1 MLNNVKR
8 KAIQKKDRK
17 EIETILDNED
27 FMPVE
32 NILPN
37 EINRVIFYLRRVL
50 PHSGGYTSILRL
62 GTELSKNG
70 YDVYYAILSTK
81 QSVIDAKKCVS
92 INLNSYQGTIIKSE
106 NIESTKNDII
116 IATYWKTVYQIKHF
130 EGYKM
135 YFVQDFEPY
144 FTMFGEEYLL
154 TLKTYEL
161 GFHMVS
167 LGEWNKVMINKNTKT
182 KGKLDFIDFPFEPSE
197 YVFKNRDYNL
207 YSKKKNFVLAAFIKP
222 DQKRIP
228 NVIQNMLTNLEKEFK
243 KNGYELSIK
252 YFGTNKK
259 MKLKNGENLGMLN
272 KEELAN
278 LYEDAD
284 FGICGSMTNVSLV
297 PYEMLAKGLPLIEFE
312 EGTYQFFFP
321 NETAIITNFSYM
333 NLYNKL
339 VEAINNPD
347 ILEQYQK
354 NSIVFLKNLS
364 WKKTGK
370 QFVNIMEGYKDDRR

>member
-1 MLNNVKR
+1 M
-8 KAIQKKDRK
+8 
-17 EIETILDNED
+17 
-27 FMPVE
+27 
-32 NILPN
+32 
-37 EINRVIFYLRRVL
+37 
-50 PHSGGYTSILRL
+50 
-62 GTELSKNG
+62 
-70 YDVYYAILSTK
+70 
-81 QSVIDAKKCVS
+81 
-92 INLNSYQGTIIKSE
+92 
-106 NIESTKNDII
+106 
-116 IATYWKTVYQIKHF
+116 
-130 EGYKM
+130 
-135 YFVQDFEPY
+135 
-144 FTMFGEEYLL
+144 
-154 TLKTYEL
+154 
-161 GFHMVS
+161 
-167 LGEWNKVMINKNTKT
+167 
-182 KGKLDFIDFPFEPSE
+182 
-197 YVFKNRDYNL
+197 
-207 YSKKKNFVLAAFIKP
+207 LAAFIKP

-228 NVIQNMLTNLEKEFK
+228 NVIQSMLTNLEKEFK